1 MFLLFKLVFLLLQ
14 ACSKNSCCSKL
25 AFLLFFSVMF
35 LLFQGRILAIIISHV
50 VAAPSSRSSVVIP
63 SCVFVVPSSHLGV
76 VLHGRILLL

>member
-1 MFLLFKLVFLLLQ
+1 
-14 ACSKNSCCSKL
+14 
-25 AFLLFFSVMF
+25 MF